1 MHRSTAKKTKAPGMF
16 LATGM
21 DVKKS
26 KKIGLPPGTLV
37 HVGKEFIEKSRISV
51 IDYDETSYTEREIEN
66 ISDLAP
72 FRESRTTT
80 WINVDGIHD
89 VATIEELG
97 GLFHLHPLVLE
108 DIVNA
113 TQRPKIEDGGDYV
126 FIVLKLLDYSQEL
139 DEIALRQLSLVL
151 GPTVLLSFQEEEGDL
166 FNPVKERLKG
176 NNVRIRKSG
185 ADYLAYCVIDTV
197 VDNYFAILEKLAE
210 KMEAL
215 EEELVKNPDRETLQ
229 GIHRLKTDMI
239 YLRRSIWPLREVV
252 NTLGRGESALIQ
264 DSTLPYLRDVYDHTI
279 HAIDTM
285 ETFRDIVSGMLDIY
299 LSSVSNRLNEI
310 MKVLTI
316 IATIFIP
323 LTFLSGWY
331 GMNFKDMPELTW
343 RWGYPMVIGIALA
356 VATIMLVYFKRKKWL

>member
-1 MHRSTAKKTKAPGMF
+1 MRRSTAKKAKAARRI
-16 LATGM
+16 LATRLEG
-21 DVKKS
+21 KRS

-37 HVGKEFIEKSRISV
+37 HVGEEFIEKSKISV
-51 IDYDETSYTEREIEN
+51 IDYDETSCREKEIMN
-66 ISDLAP
+66 VSDLAP
-72 FRESRTTT
+72 FKDGRTTT

-89 VATIEELG
+89 VTSVEALG
-97 GLFHLHPLVLE
+97 ELFHLHPLVLE

-113 TQRPKIEDGGDYV
+113 TQRPKIEDAGDYL
-126 FIVLKLLDYSQEL
+126 FIVLKVLDYNEES
-139 DEIALRQLSLVL
+139 DEITLTQLSLVL
-151 GPTVLLSFQEEEGDL
+151 GSEVLLSFQERQGDL
-166 FNPVKERLKG
+166 FNPVRERLKG
-176 NNVRIRKSG
+176 GNVRIRKSG
-185 ADYLAYCVIDTV
+185 ADYLAYSLIDTV
-197 VDNYFAILEKLAE
+197 VDNYFAILEKLSE
-210 KMEAL
+210 KMEVL
-215 EEELVKNPDRETLQ
+215 EEELVKNPGRETLQ
-229 GIHRLKTDMI
+229 GIHRMKTDMI

-252 NTLGRGESALIQ
+252 NTLGRGESALIK

-279 HAIDTM
+279 HAVDTL

-331 GMNFKDMPELTW
+331 GMNFKDMPELAW

-356 VATIMLVYFKRKKWL
+356 VATTMLIYFWRKKWL